1 MADPAQIDG
10 NGPKAY
16 DFGASEAAVDRLY
29 ALPLHDVPLQTLGL
43 KKATMIKNAHL
54 ESVLELFRGDGI
66 GSGQIRID
74 EIPQFFDQDP
84 KTLEADV
91 EILRRLAELESF
103 DVFSLRIELRRIDV
117 DFTGT
122 EALNLSPEKRA
133 ELSEYMASF
142 TRPLIMKIYGQQQD
156 AQEASELIDLVR
168 KPNRD
173 DAMKALKELADTLKI
188 DLDDVPKFLEECG
201 DVFLSLSYFRDA
213 LDEVTG
219 AIPDMIDWMNDLQ
232 DNFQIRSDPAN
243 QRVISEIA
251 ADLTDISTSL
261 VGRFDMFDQR
271 SQKLWDDID
280 PHAFENF
287 RDFVRDHHVSLAAVL
302 CGLTV
307 KMKLWAERFPSRGGA
322 PMKRI
327 EFIKGEMLPGL
338 ARIKKRETGH

>member
-1 MADPAQIDG
+1 MAGVAQTDRQG
-10 NGPKAY
+10 ADRY
-16 DFGASEAAVDRLY
+16 DFGASSAAVDRLY
-29 ALPLHDVPLQTLGL
+29 ALPLHDVPLQTPGL

-54 ESVLELFRGDGI
+54 ESVLELFRNEGT
-66 GSGQIRID
+66 GSGQIEVD
-74 EIPQFFDQDP
+74 EIPQFFHQDEAQ
-84 KTLEADV
+84 LEADIEV
-91 EILRRLAELESF
+91 LRRLADLESF
-103 DVFSLRIELRRIDV
+103 DVFSLRIELRRVGV

-133 ELSEYMASF
+133 ELAEYMASF
-142 TRPLIMKIYGQQQD
+142 TRPLIMKIYGQQQQAD
-156 AQEASELIDLVR
+156 GADELIDLVR
-168 KPNRD
+168 KPNRE
-173 DAMKALKELADTLKI
+173 DAMRALKNLADTLKI
-188 DLDDVPKFLEECG
+188 GLDEVPKFLEECG

-213 LDEVTG
+213 LDEVTS
-219 AIPDMIDWMNDLQ
+219 AIPDMIDWMNELQ
-232 DNFQIRSDPAN
+232 DNFQVRSDPNN

-271 SQKLWDDID
+271 SQKLWDEID
-280 PHAFENF
+280 PKAFENF

-307 KMKLWAERFPSRGGA
+307 KMKLWSERFPTRGGA
-322 PMKRI
+322 PMKRL